1 MGTPLMDGA
10 NSPGQAR
17 AYWITPYPF
26 EPSGGGLGVSLS
38 CTTTSGTSS
47 RTALVGTGNT
57 FVISNTGEVWGFVA
71 FGDSSIAATT
81 AYMAIPPGAS
91 VTISLVAPDRGAT
104 EWTHVAG
111 ITASGTTTIQISRG
125 FGI

>member
-1 MGTPLMDGA
+1 MDGA

-17 AYWITPYPF
+17 AYWITPYAF

-47 RTALVGTGNT
+47 RTALVGEGNS
-57 FVISNTGEVWGFVA
+57 FVLSNTGDVWGHVA
-71 FGDSSIAATT
+71 FGSGTVEATT

-91 VTISLVAPDRGAT
+91 VTISVNARAT

>member
-1 MGTPLMDGA
+1 MEGA

-17 AYWITPYPF
+17 AYWITPYAF
-26 EPSGGGLGVSLS
+26 EPSGGGLGVSLE

-47 RTALVGTGNT
+47 RTALVGEGNS
-57 FVISNTGEVWGFVA
+57 FVIANTGSVPAHVA
-71 FGDSSIAATT
+71 FGDSSVVATT
-81 AYMAIPPGAS
+81 SYMVINAGTTA
-91 VTISLVAPDRGAT
+91 TISLIARGT

-111 ITASGTTTIQISRG
+111 ITASGTATVQITRG